1 MRPLLPLNRQDSES
15 SRMVY
20 SGFSLIEMM
29 VALFFTMILMAGMAS
44 VFKTS
49 IGIFAANSETMSSG
63 RRNRMAMDM
72 IFDDLNKAGMLPS
85 SLFDYP
91 SVSTTNPPFRI
102 TPNVPYDPLRK
113 TDLKPAEAIADQL
126 DFLYDEIL
134 PVDGTLET
142 AISGS
147 SDQVGNAGE
156 LSDNASI
163 TINFRDTDQAQQVKN
178 AFDAHGLKLLIRSS
192 GYSYTL
198 TGATRSSSSVIA
210 TLDVTSTYTGTGS
223 VSGATFAVGAPA
235 GAGVN
240 LIQPGRYIRY
250 SIKLKALDPSSSLL
264 TPCLMRDEVTYDTV
278 KDSAAPF
285 STPDSSMII
294 AENVT
299 GFKVFL
305 SGDGGNT
312 WAGRSTDV
320 AWSDITGGVTG
331 ATSPQ
336 LNWQFASSSAPA
348 RVGMRNTNDSPFW
361 FREIPVLVRADV
373 TTRTMNKRTEY
384 ASVANT
390 ATYRTQTQ
398 SLVMTPRHFGLAYQ
412 PTVF

>member
-1 MRPLLPLNRQDSES
+1 MFH
-15 SRMVY
+15 
-20 SGFSLIEMM
+20 SGFSLVEMM
-29 VALFFTMILMAGMAS
+29 IALVFTMVLMAGMAS

-63 RRNRMAMDM
+63 RRNRMATDM

-102 TPNVPYDPLRK
+102 TPNISFDPLHK
-113 TDLKPAEAIADQL
+113 TDLKPAEAITDQL
-126 DFLYDEIL
+126 DFMYDEIL

-142 AISGS
+142 AVSGS

-156 LSDNASI
+156 LGDNASI
-163 TINFRDTDQAQQVKN
+163 TINFRDADQAQQVKD
-178 AFDAHGLKLLIRSS
+178 AFDAHGLMLLIRSS

-198 TGATRSSSSVIA
+198 TGATRSGSSVIA
-210 TLDVTSTYTGTGS
+210 TLDITSTFTGS
-223 VSGATFAVGAPA
+223 GTISGATFEVGAPA

-250 SIKLKALDPSSSLL
+250 SIRLKALDPSSSLL
-264 TPCLMRDEVTYDTV
+264 TPCLIRDEVTYATI
-278 KDSAAPF
+278 KDSATPF
-285 STPDSSMII
+285 SAPDSSMII

-299 GFKVFL
+299 GFKVLL

-312 WAGRSTDV
+312 WAGKSTDV
-320 AWSDITGGVTG
+320 SWSDITGGATG

-336 LNWQFASSSAPA
+336 LNWQFASSTAPA

-373 TTRTMNKRTEY
+373 TTRTLNKRTEY

-390 ATYRTQTQ
+390 AVYKTQTQ